1 MSTTE
6 AIRSHPAFAALSS
19 DAKAQVVLSAP
30 AAADPFSEERLTM
43 GYGQERLTA
52 VFDLVADPEN
62 WKMPVDAFVE
72 EGQATVGEIEAA
84 VIFFTG
90 SVPDIYPCEAS
101 GGRQGYAVLAA
112 GYYEAVGA

>member
-1 MSTTE
+1 MTITD
-6 AIRSHPAFAALSS
+6 HPAFAALSP
-19 DAKAQVVLSAP
+19 DARAQVVASATP
-30 AAADPFSEERLTM
+30 DPLSEEALTHGYGRTRLT
-43 GYGQERLTA
+43 E
-52 VFDLVADPEN
+52 VFDLVKDPEN
-62 WKMPVDAFVE
+62 WKMPVDGFVP
-72 EGQATVGEIEAA
+72 EGQATVREIECA

>member
-19 DAKAQVVLSAP
+19 DAKAQVVLSA
-30 AAADPFSEERLTM
+30 ATDEFSEERLTM
-43 GYGQERLTA
+43 GYGRERLTE
-52 VFDLVADPEN
+52 VFDLVKDPEN
-62 WKMPVDAFVE
+62 WKLPVDAFVE
-72 EGQATVGEIEAA
+72 EGQATVGEIDAA

-101 GGRQGYAVLAA
+101 GGRQGYAVLAD

>member
-1 MSTTE
+1 MTNREEPTMSITG
-6 AIRSHPAFAALSS
+6 
-19 DAKAQVVLSAP
+19 Q
-30 AAADPFSEERLTM
+30 RLT
-43 GYGQERLTA
+43 E
-52 VFDLVADPEN
+52 VFDLVRDPEN
-62 WKMPVDAFVE
+62 WKMPVDSFVE
-72 EGQATVGEIEAA
+72 KGQATVGEIDAA